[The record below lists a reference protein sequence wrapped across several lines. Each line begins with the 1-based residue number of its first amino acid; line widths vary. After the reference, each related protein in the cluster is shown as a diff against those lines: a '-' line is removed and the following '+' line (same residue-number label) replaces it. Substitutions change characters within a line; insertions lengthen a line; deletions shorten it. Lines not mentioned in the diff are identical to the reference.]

1 MALATSYS
9 LGDRPSERGAR
20 ESLDNVIRRVAVE
33 DTPMFS
39 LLPRGPKAQAM
50 MEEWICD
57 DLDNPRFPGVVDG
70 KALAFSG
77 GFEDKTTSRAR
88 LENRVQQLERTYAVS
103 PQAQAVNTAGGD
115 LLAVSKSKSLVELKR
130 DIEALICSDT
140 DQSTGTSGAGDRLS
154 GLGVWTNPANTSRFP
169 DATHQAY
176 RARSGSRFN
185 LTGAGGAGMTEANF
199 RDLLQAIYEGH
210 GSASSYRLVA
220 GPSVIN
226 QVSGFTRVEVS
237 NHATYQLTQNVGDGT
252 LKLSVQEYISDWGR
266 VYLVPSLLNG
276 FTTGGTLGNAQ
287 RNRGY
292 LIPGDGNLQI
302 RYLEDIRTIDLADV
316 DGGGKR
322 GLVRAMLTICPLA
335 GGKPLGSIV

>member
-115 LLAVSKSKSLVELKR
+115 LLAVSKSKSLIELKR

-140 DQSTGTSGAGDRLS
+140 DQSTGTSGAGDKLT
-154 GLGVWTNPANTSRFP
+154 GLGKWTDPTNTSRFP
-169 DATHQAY
+169 DATHQKY
-176 RARSGSRFN
+176 RARAGSRYN
-185 LTGAGGAGMTEANF
+185 RTTGGAMAESDF
-199 RDLLQAIYEGH
+199 RDLLQKIYEGH
-210 GSASSYRLVA
+210 GSASSYRLVG

-226 QVSGFTRVEVS
+226 DISGFTRVEVS

-276 FTTGGTLGNAQ
+276 FTTGGTLGNPQ

-292 LIPGDGNLQI
+292 LIPGDGNIQL

-322 GLVRAMLTICPLA
+322 GLVRAMVTICPLA

>member
-9 LGDRPSERGAR
+9 IGDRPSERGAR

-70 KALAFSG
+70 KALAFAG
-77 GFEDKTTSRAR
+77 GFADKTTSRAR

-115 LLAVSKSKSLVELKR
+115 LLAVSKSKSLIELKR

-140 DQSTGTSGAGDRLS
+140 DQSGGTSSAGDKLT
-154 GLGVWTNPANTSRFP
+154 GLGKWTDPTNTSRFP
-169 DATHQAY
+169 DATHQKY
-176 RARSGSRFN
+176 RARTGSRYN
-185 LTGAGGAGMTEANF
+185 RTSGGAMAESDF
-199 RDLLQAIYEGH
+199 RDLLQKIYEGH
-210 GSASSYRLVA
+210 GSASSYRLVG

-226 QVSGFTRVEVS
+226 DISGFTRVEVS
-237 NHATYQLTQNVGDGT
+237 NNATYKLTQNVGAGT

-276 FTTGGTLGNAQ
+276 FTTGGSLGNAQ

-292 LIPGDGNLQI
+292 LIPGDGNIQL

-322 GLVRAMLTICPLA
+322 GLVRAMVTICPLA
-335 GGKPLGSIV
+335 GGKPLGSII

>member
-1 MALATSYS
+1 MAIATSYT
-9 LGDRPSERGAR
+9 LGDRPSERGSR

-50 MEEWICD
+50 MEEWIVD
-57 DLDNPRFPGVVDG
+57 DLDKPRFPGIVDG
-70 KALAFSG
+70 KALSFSG
-77 GFEDKTTSRAR
+77 GFADKTTSRAR

-115 LLAVSKSKSLVELKR
+115 LLAVSKSKSLIELKR
-130 DIEALICSDT
+130 DMEALICSDT
-140 DQSTGTSGAGDRLS
+140 DQSSGTAGAGDKLT
-154 GLGVWTNPANTSRFP
+154 GLGKWTDPTNTSRFP

-176 RARSGSRFN
+176 RARSGSRYN
-185 LTGAGGAGMTEANF
+185 RTTGGAMSENDF

-226 QVSGFTRVEVS
+226 DISGFTRVEVS
-237 NHATYQLTQNVGDGT
+237 NHATFQLTQNVGDGT

-276 FTTGGTLGNAQ
+276 FSTGGTLGNAQ

-292 LIPGDGNLQI
+292 LIPGDGNIQL
-302 RYLEDIRTIDLADV
+302 RYLEDIKTIDLADV
-316 DGGGKR
+316 DGGGAR
-322 GLVRAMLTICPLA
+322 GLVRAMVTICPLA

>member
-77 GFEDKTTSRAR
+77 GFADKTTSRAR

-115 LLAVSKSKSLVELKR
+115 LLAVSKSKSLIELKR

-140 DQSTGTSGAGDRLS
+140 DQSTGTSGAGDKLT
-154 GLGVWTNPANTSRFP
+154 GLGKWTDPTNTSRFP
-169 DATHQAY
+169 DATHQKY
-176 RARSGSRFN
+176 RARAGSRYN
-185 LTGAGGAGMTEANF
+185 RTTGGAMAESDF
-199 RDLLQAIYEGH
+199 RDLLQKIYEGH
-210 GSASSYRLVA
+210 GSASSYRLVG

-226 QVSGFTRVEVS
+226 DISGFTRVEVS

-276 FTTGGTLGNAQ
+276 FATGGTLGNPQ

-292 LIPGDGNLQI
+292 LIPGDGNIQL

-322 GLVRAMLTICPLA
+322 GLVRAMVTICPLA
-335 GGKPLGSIV
+335 GGKPLGSII